1 MELERLVKYDQVTT
15 TRVKN
20 QTISSK
26 NFGKYLFSCKGEV
39 IASCLLSNRK
49 YVWNFYQLL
58 LLGSSAD

>member
-49 YVWNFYQLL
+49 YV
-58 LLGSSAD
+58 